1 VSLHAAPPFQGRPEA
16 TASIA
21 SRSCATDTNCVPI
34 YNVTS
39 ELKRDIGRKS
49 PFSTR
54 TTFDVPVMGS
64 RRISSITFGK
74 EKLEWRSYQI
84 LAGGDKRLRIRPV
97 VSTKY
102 RRVTDM
108 TDRRTDGQTFSHGT
122 IGAYTEHRAE
132 NEFSV
137 RKCGVF

>member
-1 VSLHAAPPFQGRPEA
+1 
-16 TASIA
+16 
-21 SRSCATDTNCVPI
+21 
-34 YNVTS
+34 
-39 ELKRDIGRKS
+39 
-49 PFSTR
+49 
-54 TTFDVPVMGS
+54 MGS

-74 EKLEWRSYQI
+74 EKLEWWSYQI

-132 NEFSV
+132 KRIFCPEMWRILKRPHIGS
-137 RKCGVF
+137 KQT